1 MRCQNRIHP
10 SHSRRSSDR
19 KHGPDARRLSRN
31 QFSLSDH
38 CHANG
43 TDSFYP
49 DCGGGQAVAVKQWR
63 LSGGGQAVAELSDDH
78 DRFLPT
84 LESQSSF
91 GRRRCILIDSTLILS
106 LSAVAAF
113 GNHLSDSHLYA
124 VAVYATMD
132 VPHEPLLPCIP
143 HKG

>member
-1 MRCQNRIHP
+1 MALMQEECPAINFLYRITAMRTAQIASIP
-10 SHSRRSSDR
+10 
-19 KHGPDARRLSRN
+19 
-31 QFSLSDH
+31 
-38 CHANG
+38 
-43 TDSFYP
+43 T
-49 DCGGGQAVAVKQWR
+49 AVAVKQWR